1 MDSPCTFL
9 AGFCNCQARAH
20 SWGHRDD
27 TVTVKAKKR
36 KELRSYRLVAIASA
50 ALAGGFLLWIGMGLG
65 GDGVTELGS
74 NLTQAAAALGA
85 AAACFSAASRNP

>member
-1 MDSPCTFL
+1 MYRMDSPWTFS

-20 SWGHRDD
+20 SWGHRDE

-65 GDGVTELGS
+65 GDGVTEVTRLPPRLDDPES
-74 NLTQAAAALGA
+74 TIEHRPAV
-85 AAACFSAASRNP
+85 